1 MTESV
6 GRRYPLLLYRRTI
19 KPFRRLSLLL
29 AILLLALWLLVR
41 DSLVSWPPS
50 SGAPWLLAGGLVSA
64 LLWLYSVLGPRL
76 AYAQPRSDHLRLQ
89 TPIYRLKI
97 SYRRILATRPVNLA
111 KTFGQHGLRGSR
123 LRLLEPFMDRT
134 ALGVD
139 LRAYPLRPIV
149 LRLFFHPL
157 FLAPDR
163 TGLIL
168 IVDDWMKLS
177 EQLSDNLGD
186 SRAGP
191 EDRDRRHFSDAARIL
206 SDQD

>member
-1 MTESV
+1 MTEPV
-6 GRRYPLLLYRRTI
+6 GRRYPLLLYQRTI
-19 KPFRRLSLLL
+19 RPFRRLSLVL

-41 DSLVSWPPS
+41 ASLVNWPQS

-64 LLWLYSVLGPRL
+64 LLWLYTLLGPRL

-97 SYRRILATRPVNLA
+97 SYRRILSTRPINLA
-111 KTFGQHGLRGSR
+111 KTFAQRGLRGSR
-123 LRLLEPFMDRT
+123 LRLLEPFIDQT

-139 LRAYPLRPIV
+139 LRAYPLRPFV

-163 TGLIL
+163 MGFIL
-168 IVDDWMKLS
+168 IVDDWMKLG

-186 SRAGP
+186 TRADP
-191 EDRDRRHFSDAARIL
+191 EDRERRHFSDAARIL